1 MTCRLWLY
9 QQGRMMDQGTLED
22 QESTALAIN
31 EAGQIVGTSGS
42 RGFLNSLEELLDLN
56 TLLSQ
61 GSEWRALT
69 PRCINDRGQI
79 A

>member
-9 QQGRMMDQGTLED
+9 RQGRMMDPGTLEG

-42 RGFLNSLEELLDLN
+42 RGFLNSLEEMLDLN
-56 TLLSQ
+56 TLLPQ
-61 GSEWRALT
+61 GSGWRALT